1 MPRLHSPRSQR
12 CEVVFWLACKHG
24 CNKQVK
30 QQMPWNAIEAEHFEE
45 MRRSLLQHY
54 RDKHVEMRYMD
65 WEEFIWHYTL
75 DDLQAWSIDNTTQFA
90 IPEIQGVQE
99 PEARSCSESSRSRS
113 RSRRGHGGR
122 RQQQQMQCTSVMPDG
137 FKLNSFQREVL
148 NQLRGIRDVLEERK

>member
-1 MPRLHSPRSQR
+1 
-12 CEVVFWLACKHG
+12 
-24 CNKQVK
+24 
-30 QQMPWNAIEAEHFEE
+30 MPWNAIEAEHFEE
-45 MRRSLLQHY
+45 MRRSLQQHY
-54 RDKHVEMRYMD
+54 RDKHGNMD

-90 IPEIQGVQE
+90 IPEIEGVQE

-113 RSRRGHGGR
+113 RSRRGRGSR

-137 FKLNSFQREVL
+137 MKLNSFQQEVL

>member
-1 MPRLHSPRSQR
+1 MSRLHSPRSQR
-12 CEVVFWLACKHG
+12 CEVVFWLARKHG
-24 CNKQVK
+24 SNKQVK

-45 MRRSLLQHY
+45 MRRSLQQHY
-54 RDKHVEMRYMD
+54 RDKHGNMD

-90 IPEIQGVQE
+90 IPEIEGVQE

-113 RSRRGHGGR
+113 RSRRVHGSR

-137 FKLNSFQREVL
+137 MKLNSFQREVL